1 LRGRGLLPAI
11 VAVAGQLAA
20 KRYVRYWE
28 KRLEV
33 FGPDHAFRRL
43 TLDQALERDRV
54 ALELGVVQLVPGR
67 VDPGSGRSLVF
78 VDPSKQ
84 DRTKYARE
92 SLCRALWYVL
102 HAALLEN
109 VESQKKGVIVLGYP
123 HHAKLSQIDR
133 KLLKLNGESLRE
145 CIPVRLSAL
154 HLCHPPVFF
163 AVVFPLFKIFLGE
176 RLRKRLKLHA
186 GTKEH
191 VLQALA
197 EPYGLTRD
205 VIPAELGGDVA
216 LDARS
221 WLDARLARG
230 M

>member
-1 LRGRGLLPAI
+1 
-11 VAVAGQLAA
+11 
-20 KRYVRYWE
+20 
-28 KRLEV
+28 
-33 FGPDHAFRRL
+33 
-43 TLDQALERDRV
+43 
-54 ALELGVVQLVPGR
+54 
-67 VDPGSGRSLVF
+67 
-78 VDPSKQ
+78 
-84 DRTKYARE
+84 
-92 SLCRALWYVL
+92 
-102 HAALLEN
+102 
-109 VESQKKGVIVLGYP
+109 
-123 HHAKLSQIDR
+123 
-133 KLLKLNGESLRE
+133 
-145 CIPVRLSAL
+145 
-154 HLCHPPVFF
+154 VFF